1 MSILPFKK
9 KKDLVGIDL
18 GSGAIKALCIKKS
31 GKSYVVDKVGVAELP
46 EGAFQNGIISDVGAI
61 SDTLNTLWENLEL
74 KNISVALAVPGREV
88 VIDMPRL
95 ENVEPDA
102 VYSYIRSNP
111 MDFIPYPLEEVY
123 FDCEVIDLPEGD
135 MDNYLV
141 LLACV
146 KKAILM
152 DFRRVVE
159 KTGIT
164 VSVIDVD
171 FFALCN
177 SFETLCGRFDPERVI
192 MLLNFGYSSIGIVI
206 AHNGVPV
213 YFRSI
218 ANGAE
223 EIAFQLS
230 DAFGI
235 SYRDSISFLKGFR
248 VDKPIDDIKAKEVI
262 KYVVDQW
269 FSEIKH
275 NIDYFMELQNIAG
288 IDEVYIC
295 GGLACAAGFDN
306 MVGEYLQV
314 PCKIF
319 NPMDYVQPGKNV
331 DPDYLKAVGPQ
342 LAVSFGLALRK
353 TGDKKA

>member
-1 MSILPFKK
+1 MGILPFKK

-18 GSGAIKALCIKKS
+18 GSGAIKALCVRKS
-31 GKSYVVDKVGVAELP
+31 GRSYVVDKVGVAELP
-46 EGAFQNGIISDVGAI
+46 EDAFQNGIISNVKAI
-61 SDTLNTLWENLEL
+61 SDTLNALWENLDL
-74 KNISVALAVPGREV
+74 GSTPVALAVPGREV
-88 VIDMPRL
+88 VIDIPRL

-102 VYSYIRSNP
+102 VYNHIRSNP

-123 FDCEVIDLPEGD
+123 FDCEVIDLPEGGVD
-135 MDNYLV
+135 SYMV

-177 SFETLCGRFDPERVI
+177 SFETLCGRFDPEKVI

-206 AHNGVPV
+206 AHNGAPV

-230 DAFGI
+230 DTFGI
-235 SYRDSISFLKGFR
+235 SYKDAISFLKGLQIAEP
-248 VDKPIDDIKAKEVI
+248 VDDIKAKEIVR
-262 KYVVDQW
+262 YVVNQW

-275 NIDYFMELQNIAG
+275 NIDYFMELQNIGG
-288 IDEVYIC
+288 INEAHIC
-295 GGLACAAGFDN
+295 GGLACAAGFDK
-306 MVGEYLQV
+306 VVEEYLQI

-319 NPMDYVQPGKNV
+319 NPMDYAQPGRNV

-353 TGDKKA
+353 VGDKKV